1 MKFLIII
8 PAHNEEQNI
17 SFCLS
22 SLENQTY
29 KDFHLVVVDD
39 GSSDSTLEIVQDFK
53 ENSKIGNK
61 MSVVSLLKSRHEP
74 GAKVVRTFNKGLETQ
89 DLKEFDIMC
98 KFDADIIFPENY
110 LEEINRIY
118 QNNPKAGMVSGIVKI
133 ANAGFDETKVYDFE
147 DAEQHWKFE
156 NISSK
161 NHVRGPIKSYRI
173 ECFQAMNGLR
183 PVLGW
188 DNIDVMLSAMHGW
201 EVLTLK
207 DLWVKHLRPT
217 AFQYQKQKA
226 EKLGEYFYNIGL
238 NCPLAI
244 ISSAKSSFKN
254 RSFSEFIITMKTFM
268 NQNHPR
274 DLSSDEIKFI
284 RSHRWNQ
291 MLKKKKS

>member
-29 KDFHLVVVDD
+29 RDFHLVVVDD

-89 DLKEFDIMC
+89 DLKEFDIIC

-133 ANAGFDETKVYDFE
+133 DNAGFDETKVYDFE
-147 DAEQHWKFE
+147 DAEQHWKF
-156 NISSK
+156 
-161 NHVRGPIKSYRI
+161 
-173 ECFQAMNGLR
+173 
-183 PVLGW
+183 
-188 DNIDVMLSAMHGW
+188 
-201 EVLTLK
+201 
-207 DLWVKHLRPT
+207 
-217 AFQYQKQKA
+217 
-226 EKLGEYFYNIGL
+226 
-238 NCPLAI
+238 
-244 ISSAKSSFKN
+244 
-254 RSFSEFIITMKTFM
+254 
-268 NQNHPR
+268 
-274 DLSSDEIKFI
+274 
-284 RSHRWNQ
+284 
-291 MLKKKKS
+291 